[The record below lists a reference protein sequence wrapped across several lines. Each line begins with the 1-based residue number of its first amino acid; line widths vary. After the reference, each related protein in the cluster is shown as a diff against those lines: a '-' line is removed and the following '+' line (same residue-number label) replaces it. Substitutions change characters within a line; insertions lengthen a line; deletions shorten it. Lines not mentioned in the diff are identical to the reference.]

1 MTGEFPLQNLIFP
14 SGLGYDKHNNKVQ
27 TSETNEFLA
36 LIHLLSTEIDEIKN
50 GDSIKKDQISA
61 LVTPRGNSSPP
72 KAAAQLNFLRDFE
85 WVISVVKICR

>member
-61 LVTPRGNSSPP
+61 LVTPEGLNKTFKKTP
-72 KAAAQLNFLRDFE
+72 KNTKNVYIQ
-85 WVISVVKICR
+85 